1 MIPWNK
7 LPSDLQKAIL
17 AMVVVFGG
25 TSAACRLAPPIC
37 DPPPPP
43 ATTPMICDPPPPPS
57 VTPGP
62 RGTPTCTPTPMI
74 CDPAPPPSAT
84 PMICDPPPPPPSV
97 TVAPG
102 QRFTVKSV
110 QIAPDA
116 DLPGVGI
123 RGAIV
128 DRQGQ
133 PLGGLPIIVEHE
145 GKSRFF
151 SDRFGT
157 FSGGFPQAGI
167 YTVYIEGDATS
178 RLTLDLKRHDVAR
191 VEWVETK
198 EESQRPLPLAEVRA
212 VDIVWQDG
220 LAFAAETLWPGA
232 RYRWS
237 VSGGTLVETSG
248 GVVWQP
254 PVEPG
259 RYLLQVVADW
269 GRAGLA
275 VDALVLVVADDGSL
289 TFG

>member
-1 MIPWNK
+1 
-7 LPSDLQKAIL
+7 
-17 AMVVVFGG
+17 
-25 TSAACRLAPPIC
+25 
-37 DPPPPP
+37 
-43 ATTPMICDPPPPPS
+43 
-57 VTPGP
+57 
-62 RGTPTCTPTPMI
+62 MI

-102 QRFTVKSV
+102 QRFTVRAVEVASE
-110 QIAPDA
+110 PG
-116 DLPGVGI
+116 LPGVAI
-123 RGAIV
+123 RGTIV
-128 DRQGQ
+128 DPNGQ

-145 GKSRFF
+145 GESRFF
-151 SDRFGT
+151 SDGFGT
-157 FSGGFPQAGI
+157 FSGGFPQAGT
-167 YTVYIEGDATS
+167 YTVSIKGDETS
-178 RLTLDLKRHDVAR
+178 RLTVELKLHDVAT

-198 EESQRPLPLAEVRA
+198 EESQVPLPLAEIRT

-220 LAFAAETLWPGA
+220 LTFAAETPWPGA
-232 RYRWS
+232 RTRWS

-269 GRAGLA
+269 GRIGLA
-275 VDALVLVVADDGSL
+275 VDALVLVVGDDGSL